1 MEINSRPVVGP
12 PGSPLRRTPRR
23 VRSAA
28 LALAGLATFGNSHTL
43 PWILV
48 RPGQDLDER
57 LLGIVPSEA
66 PQTYALADLPGSRI
80 ALYLGWLALL
90 AVLVLAWVRP
100 QWRDG
105 LRLACLAATLAGAA
119 LTFLPSGA
127 AVDASGFP
135 RADRPT
141 STYLSGT
148 WLALSGLLLLS
159 GAALAMLSRPSGTAA
174 PSAPAGTSG
183 EAGTAGGAG
192 TSGEAGTS
200 GGAGTSG
207 EAGTSGPAPDE
218 SRAPVAEHP
227 GEPRTT
233 AHDPVPAGATA
244 DLDAEPAPLFRPA
257 LARASRRTARRRPS
271 AVVAAALGA
280 VALAAVATVLAWPRP
295 DRPGDRSAA
304 DRVEIATIEGAGT
317 GDASGGL
324 AALLVTAPDD
334 ATPILAPVRDDKV
347 DITRIVSLDE
357 PGAMLIFPRLLDV
370 RHTAG
375 TAWTQPNSESMM
387 VVLFQF
393 DTSELAEDFRTS
405 YATMERYRR
414 RPGSAVALASVPDAA
429 AFVGT
434 RGDGA
439 VPPDV
444 HAVARHDD
452 IVVLVTA
459 GGGASDDVTGAEALL
474 RRQYQRL

>member
-1 MEINSRPVVGP
+1 MEINNRPDVGP
-12 PGSPLRRTPRR
+12 SGRPPRLTPQR
-23 VRSAA
+23 VRSAT

-57 LLGIVPSEA
+57 LLGIAPSEA

-159 GAALAMLSRPSGTAA
+159 GAALAMLPRPSGTAA
-174 PSAPAGTSG
+174 ASARAGTSG
-183 EAGTAGGAG
+183 TADTPGAAA
-192 TSGEAGTS
+192 TSDTS
-200 GGAGTSG
+200 GTSG
-207 EAGTSGPAPDE
+207 EAGTSGPPPDE
-218 SRAPVAEHP
+218 SRAPVAEQP
-227 GEPRTT
+227 GEPRPT
-233 AHDPVPAGATA
+233 AHEPVTAGATA
-244 DLDAEPAPLFRPA
+244 ALDAEPAPLFRPA
-257 LARASRRTARRRPS
+257 LARTSRRAARRRPS

-280 VALAAVATVLAWPRP
+280 IALATVATVLAWPRP
-295 DRPGDRSAA
+295 DRPGDRGVA
-304 DRVEIATIEGAGT
+304 DRVEIATIDGAGT

-334 ATPILAPVRDDKV
+334 ATPALAPVRDDKV
-347 DITRIVSLDE
+347 DITRIASLDE

-375 TAWTQPNSESMM
+375 TAWTQPNSASMM

-393 DTSELAEDFRTS
+393 DTSELAEDFRTT

-414 RPGSAVALASVPDAA
+414 GPGSAVALASVPDAA